1 MACVLTVLDGMMRR
15 RIGWP
20 FLGSGDGELGMVLP
34 VEVISGSQF
43 RELSEAS
50 VNFAG
55 DCTVEVAG

>member
-1 MACVLTVLDGMMRR
+1 MACVLTVLDGMVRR
-15 RIGWP
+15 RIGRP
-20 FLGSGDGELGMVLP
+20 FLGGGDGELGMVLP

-55 DCTVEVAG
+55 DCAVEVAG